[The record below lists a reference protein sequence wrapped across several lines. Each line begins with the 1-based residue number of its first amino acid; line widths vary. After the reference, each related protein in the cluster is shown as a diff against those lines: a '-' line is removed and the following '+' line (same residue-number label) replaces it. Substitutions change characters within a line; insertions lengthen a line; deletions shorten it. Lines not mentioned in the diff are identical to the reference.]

1 MIYIGA
7 ILQSRSHSIVWC
19 ATFANVKQ
27 TKKQFEVMKAKVQT
41 TKKQK
46 SIMKLFNLK
55 NLFSVALLSIMMLV
69 SVSASA
75 HCDSYD
81 GPVIKEALRALDTNN
96 VELVYKWIS
105 PEQEAEIAALF
116 DKTYSLKDGDKD
128 VYQIV
133 ERHFLETLVRLH
145 RETEG
150 ASYTGIKPAGSM
162 TPLVEMADNSLANK
176 DVDLIVEKVT
186 NHLAEVIRERYAKAI
201 ELIKTKD
208 MSPQKGREYVHA
220 YVEYT
225 HTLEALEHL
234 LHGEHTH

>member
-1 MIYIGA
+1 M
-7 ILQSRSHSIVWC
+7 QSRSHSIVWC

-201 ELIKTKD
+201 ELSKTKD

>member
-201 ELIKTKD
+201 ELSKTKD
-208 MSPQKGREYVHA
+208 ISPQKGREYVHA